1 MQRPWG
7 RTVPSVLEELT
18 RKELARKSVWLE
30 SSGRGGDRE
39 ERRARRKCTGR
50 SGRTWRFT
58 PREVRPWR
66 VKGRGGAGPAFLWML
81 QGGQTG
87 SEPGSLGTRMQVMAL
102 VQVGAE
108 GGEKWVGSGQ
118 FFESRSRN
126 LD

>member
-7 RTVPSVLEELT
+7 RTVPCVVEELT

-39 ERRARRKCTGR
+39 EWRARRKCTGR
-50 SGRTWRFT
+50 VGRTWRFT
-58 PREVRPWR
+58 PREVRPR
-66 VKGRGGAGPAFLWML
+66 RAKGRGGAGSALLWML
-81 QGGQTG
+81 QGRQTG
-87 SEPGSLGTRMQVMAL
+87 SEPGSLGTRMQVTAL
-102 VQVGAE
+102 IQV
-108 GGEKWVGSGQ
+108 GEKWVGSGQ